1 MMLYSKPIDV
11 RWSDLDP
18 NYHMLHSKYY
28 DLGAYVR
35 MCFFVENDITPES
48 LQQHRIGPILLR
60 EECVFRKEIR
70 FGDKVEIDFHLV
82 KAKANYSRWTI
93 VHHITRN
100 GEHAATI
107 QVDGAWIDMDKRKMA
122 IPPEVYI
129 SVFEQMPRIEA
140 FTYF

>member
-1 MMLYSKPIDV
+1 MKYTKQIDV

-28 DLGAYVR
+28 DLGAYIR
-35 MCFFVENDITPES
+35 MCYFVENDITPES

-60 EECVFRKEIR
+60 EECVFRREIR
-70 FGDKVEIDFHLV
+70 FGDNVEIDFHLV
-82 KAKANYSRWTI
+82 KAKANYSRWSI
-93 VHHITRN
+93 IHQITRN
-100 GEHAATI
+100 GEPAATI

-122 IPPEVYI
+122 IPPEAYI
-129 SVFEQMPRIEA
+129 AVFEQMPRIEA